1 MDRTPATT
9 PAELSE
15 WTTPASDALIA
26 ESVPQLLA
34 RRLPAI
40 HARRALLW
48 PVGDHFEQLTYREL
62 ADAATL
68 VARALATTAAP
79 GERVGIWSRNSVE
92 WVILHYACAL
102 SGTIAAPFNTAWTDS
117 ELRYAIDLTT
127 PAVVFAGPGRDG
139 GSLVGRAR
147 EVAGPI
153 PVHDL
158 ADLITWAS
166 TVPAGDL
173 PQVTP
178 DAPLLIQFTSGT
190 TGRFKGALQ
199 SHRALLSSAALRAA
213 HDVIPDDDVWLNPI
227 PYHHVGG
234 FCHVILGG
242 LVDGG
247 AMVVIDRFS
256 ADEMLR
262 LLGMGEITRIGGV
275 PTMIDDIADRILE
288 SGRTVALTSVATGAA
303 TVTQHLID
311 KVRNAFGA
319 VIVTTY
325 GQSECPTITDT
336 EPGADPATLGATI
349 GRPVAGTTVRIVDP
363 ATGRT
368 VPLGTVG
375 EIRALSPCTML
386 GYWGM
391 PEQTA
396 ETIGPDGYLATGDL
410 ASMSAGG
417 YIAFAGRA
425 RDVIIRGGE
434 NIYPAEI
441 EEILLAHPGVAAAI
455 LVGVDDRRL
464 GERVAA
470 AVIRAPGTAVTV
482 GELTEYLRNRL
493 AYFKIPA
500 TWRFVDS
507 FPMTASGKIQRFRIR
522 EMFDAEAAGDRSA

>member
-1 MDRTPATT
+1 MTPV
-9 PAELSE
+9 
-15 WTTPASDALIA
+15 SDVLIE

-34 RRLPAI
+34 RRLPEI
-40 HARRALLW
+40 HDRRALLW
-48 PVGDHFEQLTYREL
+48 PVGDRFEQLTYGEL

-68 VARALATTAAP
+68 VARALATTVAP
-79 GERVGIWSRNSVE
+79 GDRVGIWSRNSVE

-102 SGTIAAPFNTAWTDS
+102 AGTIATPFNTAWTAS

-127 PAVVFAGPGRDG
+127 PSIVFAGLDRDD
-139 GSLVGRAR
+139 GSLTGRAR
-147 EVAGPI
+147 ETAGPI

-158 ADLITWAS
+158 AGLNDWAA

-173 PQVTP
+173 PQVAP
-178 DAPLLIQFTSGT
+178 EAPLLIQFTSGT
-190 TGRFKGALQ
+190 TGRFKGAIQ

-242 LVDGG
+242 LVNGG

-256 ADEMLR
+256 ATEMLR
-262 LLGMGEITRIGGV
+262 LLDLGEITRIGGV
-275 PTMIDDIADRILE
+275 PTMIDDIADRVLE
-288 SGRTVALTSVATGAA
+288 SGRRIALTSVATGAA

-336 EPGADPATLGATI
+336 EPDADPATLGATI

-363 ATGRT
+363 ESGRT
-368 VPLGTVG
+368 VPLGAVG
-375 EIRALSPCTML
+375 EIRVLSPCTML

-396 ETIGPDGYLATGDL
+396 ETTGPDGYLATGDL
-410 ASMSAGG
+410 ASMSADG
-417 YIAFAGRA
+417 YLAFAGRA

-441 EEILLAHPGVAAAI
+441 EEVLLAHPGVAGAI
-455 LVGVDDRRL
+455 LVGLDDRRL
-464 GERVAA
+464 GERVAG
-470 AVIRAPGTAVTV
+470 AVIRTPSSQVTAA
-482 GELTEYLRNRL
+482 ELTAYLRDRI
-493 AYFKIPA
+493 AYFKLPA
-500 TWRFVDS
+500 VWRFVDA

-522 EMFDAEAAGDRSA
+522 DMMNADSGEHPEDH